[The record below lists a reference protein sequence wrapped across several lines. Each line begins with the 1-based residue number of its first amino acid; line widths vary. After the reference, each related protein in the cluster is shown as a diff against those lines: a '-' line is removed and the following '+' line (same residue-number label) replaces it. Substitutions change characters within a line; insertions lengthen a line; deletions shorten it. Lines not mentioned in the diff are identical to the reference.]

1 VKGRR
6 IVVTGGSMGIG
17 AAIAHALAERG
28 AGLVLIARGAEE
40 LEATLAGLP
49 GDGHE
54 AHPFDVGDED
64 AWREIAPQLGELHGL
79 VCAAALLDPV
89 GPIGSYEP
97 ERFRRTL
104 EVNVVGTLLAVHHC
118 LPALRASA
126 GAIVTFSGGGGTRP
140 LPRFD
145 AYAASKAAIVRLSEN
160 LAAER
165 EESGVRVNC
174 VAPGFVAT
182 RMHEATL
189 AAGPDAAGAGY
200 YERTRRELE
209 EGGVPAAQAAEL
221 VCLLLGDPEPVP
233 FTGRLISAEWDP
245 WREPGFGQRL
255 RRTPDLATLRRI
267 DGVLFAPVTQEE
279 PG

>member
-17 AAIAHALAERG
+17 AAVAHALAERG
-28 AGLVLIARGAEE
+28 AQLVLIARGSEQ

-49 GDGHE
+49 GAHHE
-54 AHPFDVGDED
+54 AHPFDVSDEA
-64 AWREIAPQLGELHGL
+64 AWGEVAPQLGELHGL
-79 VCAAALLDPV
+79 VCAAAMLGPV

-97 ERFRRTL
+97 DRFRRTL

-118 LPALRASA
+118 LPALRASE
-126 GAIVTFSGGGGTRP
+126 GAVVTFSGGGGTGP

-145 AYAASKAAIVRLSEN
+145 AYAASKAAIVRLSES
-160 LAAER
+160 LAAEL
-165 EESGVRVNC
+165 EDPGVRVNC

-189 AAGPDAAGAGY
+189 AAGPDAAGADY

-245 WREPGFGQRL
+245 WRDEAYRERL
-255 RRTPDLATLRRI
+255 GAAPDLATLRRI
-267 DGVLFAPVTQEE
+267 DGVLFAPVAGEQSA
-279 PG
+279 